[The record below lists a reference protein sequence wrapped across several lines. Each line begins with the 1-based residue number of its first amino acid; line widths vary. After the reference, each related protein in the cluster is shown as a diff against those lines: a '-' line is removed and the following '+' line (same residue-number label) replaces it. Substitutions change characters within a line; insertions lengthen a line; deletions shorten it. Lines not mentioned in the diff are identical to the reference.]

1 VRRKGRGFGRML
13 GLREFFPSL
22 IALVTL
28 GTLELMRYGYRIILS
43 SQGMVV
49 VHVGGEG
56 GSLKQR
62 FIVHRELLVLHS
74 SFFREMLKEGVK
86 VEVKEDEEM
95 KVKSEGIE
103 LPEQGQEMAMISE
116 IVRSSTPVTKNLGV
130 RQNEEWELGPMT
142 HENGQMVKEEE
153 QKRSGDKSR
162 ENSPL
167 SEVPNPDESSDNAFL
182 NMLKKSTPH
191 PVLPLLLPTSGTT
204 STLPPTK
211 ITSPLPLFTEINVP
225 DLNNIQFTAFL
236 SFIYTRTISPSISDL
251 QLHPTHTFPILYLS
265 ASQLGSPG
273 FINHIMTEQRRKG
286 DRQWP
291 SVEQV
296 RFIHSAV
303 SSYTPLNHPGWN
315 GAMGTGAMEG
325 PVILRKFTAACIAA
339 SNPFT
344 RHSEGSDELAEWT
357 KLFGECQGLWLDVLK
372 EGGKWAESKPWEECW
387 RKEWMVE
394 ERGLRERLE
403 EMFVHGEGR

>member
-1 VRRKGRGFGRML
+1 ML

-22 IALVTL
+22 IVLMTL
-28 GTLELMRYGYRIILS
+28 GTLELMSYGYRIIVS

-62 FIVHRELLVLHS
+62 FIVHRELLMLHS

-95 KVKSEGIE
+95 KVKSEDIE

-116 IVRSSTPVTKNLGV
+116 IIRSSTPATKNLGV
-130 RQNEEWELGPMT
+130 GHNEEWELGLMT
-142 HENGQMVKEEE
+142 HENGQMVKEGE
-153 QKRSGDKSR
+153 QRRSGDKSR
-162 ENSPL
+162 DNSPL
-167 SEVPNPDESSDNAFL
+167 SEVPNPYEASDNAFL
-182 NMLKKSTPH
+182 NMLQKGTPH
-191 PVLPLLLPTSGTT
+191 PALPILLPTSGTT
-204 STLPPTK
+204 NTLPPTK
-211 ITSPLPLFTEINVP
+211 ITSPLPSFTEINVP
-225 DLNNIQFTAFL
+225 DLNAIHFTAFL
-236 SFIYTRTISPSISDL
+236 SFIYTRTISLSISDL

-273 FINHIMTEQRRKG
+273 FMNYIMTQQRRKG

-303 SSYTPLNHPGWN
+303 SSYTPLNRPGLN
-315 GAMGTGAMEG
+315 GTMGTGAMEG
-325 PVILRKFTAACIAA
+325 PVILRKFTAACTAA

-344 RHSEGSDELAEWT
+344 RYSEGSDELAEWT

-372 EGGKWAESKPWEECW
+372 EGGRWAESKPWEECW
-387 RKEWMVE
+387 RREWMVE
-394 ERGLRERLE
+394 EEGLRRR
-403 EMFVHGEGR
+403 G